1 MEAKGRKRNTACQR
15 RVKAKKRWRSVVV
28 ETSVLVAGI
37 SGFKETYL
45 RGKNPSAD
53 VLHDWAEERNFSWL
67 VSEEI
72 LDEYK
77 QLSNDSVFVLTS
89 CRINPSWFENVQPI

>member
-1 MEAKGRKRNTACQR
+1 MPP
-15 RVKAKKRWRSVVV
+15 KAKKRWRRVVV
-28 ETSVLVAGI
+28 DTSALVAGI

-53 VLHDWAEERNFSWL
+53 VLHDWAEEHDFSWL
-67 VSEEI
+67 ISEEM

-77 QLSNDSVFVLTS
+77 QTLKRLRVRSHLLPN
-89 CRINPSWFENVQPI
+89 QPFLV